1 MKHQLKIKSIEL
13 AKELHVPIENL
24 NNFDILSFSSL
35 PDKVPNTVTF
45 AISKY
50 YKTIDFDN
58 FPEDILLI
66 APVEFEDEKRQN
78 TVYVG
83 NPLKV
88 FVHLIK
94 KYLRDKHTQTL
105 GNIHRT
111 AIIDPQAIIHPS
123 VSIGAY
129 SIIGKCKIDEGTVIK
144 EHVHIYDNVDIGR
157 NVILYSSTEI
167 GTEDFGPI
175 MQKDGKIEMFPQ
187 IGSLIIEDDVQVFPF
202 TAIGRGT
209 LGATI
214 IKSGVKIDHC
224 CQIGHNAVIG
234 TNSIIT
240 ANSII
245 LGSSIIGK
253 NGWIGSSSIIKNQIE
268 IGDGVTT
275 GIGSV
280 VTKSIPSG
288 YTVAGN
294 PAVELQQMIQERK
307 TLKRLINNAQADEK

>member
-13 AKELHVPIENL
+13 AKELHTRIENL
-24 NNFDILSFSSL
+24 NDFDIFSFSSL
-35 PDKVPNTVTF
+35 ADKVPNTVTF
-45 AISKY
+45 ATSKY
-50 YKTIDFDN
+50 YKTIDFN
-58 FPEDILLI
+58 HFPEDILLI
-66 APVEFEDEKRQN
+66 APVEFEGEKRQN
-78 TVYVG
+78 TIYVD
-83 NPLKV
+83 NPLKD
-88 FVHLIK
+88 FLHLIK
-94 KYLRDKHTQTL
+94 KYVRDKHTQPP
-105 GNIHRT
+105 GNIHHT
-111 AIIDPQAIIHPS
+111 AIIDPRAIIHPS

-129 SIIGKCKIDEGTVIK
+129 SIIGMCKIDEGSVIK
-144 EHVHIYDNVDIGR
+144 EHVHVYDHVDIGK

-175 MQKDGKIEMFPQ
+175 IQKDGEIEMFPQ
-187 IGSLIIEDDVQVFPF
+187 IGSLIIEDGVQVFPF

-224 CQIGHNAVIG
+224 CQIGHNTIIG

-245 LGSSIIGK
+245 LGSAIIGK
-253 NGWIGSSSIIKNQIE
+253 NCWIGSGSIIKNQIE

-275 GIGSV
+275 GMGSV
-280 VTKSIPSG
+280 VTKSIPGG

-294 PAVELQQMIQERK
+294 PAIELQQMIQERK